1 MSHIFFQFH
10 MMFKSLLIQFCRFYL
25 PFALFGTFFFGC
37 KPSLPDPVA
46 EAYELLPNEVDY
58 NFHVKPILA
67 DRCYACHGPDEGSRK
82 AGLRLD
88 SEEEAFAKLASGN
101 FAFVKGNVN
110 KSEVY
115 HRMISEDAELLMPP
129 PESNMTLSAN
139 EIATIVKWIEQG
151 SKWKPHW
158 SFMKVIKSEVPEVDK
173 QWVRNNPIDNFIQTE
188 LIRQNLEPNPV
199 ADKER
204 LLRRVTLDLTGLPPT
219 IQEMDNFL
227 ADKSPKAYEKV
238 VDRLLSSQ
246 ENAERLTMEWL
257 DVARYADSHGVSFDG
272 YREMWP
278 YRDWVIQ
285 AFKDN
290 MPYSD
295 FITKQVAGDLLPKAS
310 TEDKLATAFY
320 RLNPMEAS
328 AGSISEEYRVEYV
341 AERTA
346 TTGTAFLGLTI
357 GCARCH
363 DHKFDPI
370 SQKNFFQLSA
380 FFNSI
385 DEYGLGP
392 TDLNRAPTVLLFEGK
407 DKVRIDS
414 LDLLISETEKELTKI
429 QAAEIKNYVAEI
441 GELSK
446 IENEVG
452 SFSFESFEKI
462 KRVKKKE
469 NPFADEEAEEY
480 KKKSPKEKAKID
492 SLKMVEKKKIETEE
506 ILILDKNKKS
516 EATLGV
522 ELVAGKKGKALAFD
536 DDYDYV
542 SLNDNGFYDQYD
554 PFSAS
559 VWVNPKKEE
568 INHLKNIIGNS
579 NNFLGFYRGWEMILD
594 SSNHVSLRLIH
605 RLPDDY
611 LEVVTEDSVPFDT
624 WTQLGFSY
632 DGSGK
637 ASGVS
642 LFING
647 KNQKV
652 KSLNDKLTRSI
663 LPIHEYTAKL
673 DTLPLRLG
681 KSYRLFTSDPGIY
694 KGLIDEVK
702 LYDRELSS
710 LEMAK
715 LGDADP
721 STISKPAI
729 NQFFN
734 ENDKK
739 AIALRNELRSLRKA
753 RTTLM
758 GSIREVM
765 VMEDMAEPRPTYLL
779 SRGLYNQYAEE
790 VETSTPENILPYPK
804 DYPKN
809 RLGLAKWLV
818 NEENPL
824 PSRVLINR
832 YWQMIFGTGIVK
844 SSGDFGI
851 QGDLPTHPELL
862 DWLAAEF
869 MESNWDL
876 KKMLKLMVMSATYQQ
891 SSFAN
896 AEKYEADPDN
906 KFYSRSSSY
915 RLPAEFIRDNALA
928 SSGILDKKVGGP
940 SVKPYQPEG
949 LWEELGDFSYK
960 LHKYK
965 QDSVA
970 NLHRRSM
977 YTFAR
982 RFSPAPYMITFDA
995 GNREICITRRVN
1007 TNTPLQA
1014 LNLLN
1019 DPQFVEAS
1027 RSMSERVIR
1036 EKVTLDEQLTMSFR
1050 LSTGVTPTPA
1060 LLATLKEHYQS
1071 AFKHFQENPSLADS
1085 LLAVGELPRDNRLD
1099 KAQTAAMT
1107 VVANSILNFDET
1119 YMKR

>member
-1 MSHIFFQFH
+1 MEFR
-10 MMFKSLLIQFCRFYL
+10 SLLRGFRGFSAL
-25 PFALFGTFFFGC
+25 SFAFGLFLTGC
-37 KPSLPDPVA
+37 NPSLPDPVA
-46 EAYELLPNEVDY
+46 EAYEQLPEVVDY

-88 SEEEAFAKLASGN
+88 SEEEAFSKLASGN

-115 HRMISEDAELLMPP
+115 HRMISADAELMMPP
-129 PESNMTLSAN
+129 PESNMTLSPN
-139 EIATIVKWIEQG
+139 EIATIVKWIKQG
-151 SKWKPHW
+151 SNWKPHW
-158 SFMKVIKSEVPEVDK
+158 AFMKVEKPEVPEITEM
-173 QWVRNNPIDNFIQTE
+173 WERNNPIDNFIQAE
-188 LIRQNLEPNPV
+188 LTRQNLVPNPI

-204 LLRRVTLDLTGLPPT
+204 LLRRVTLDLTGLPPS
-219 IQEMDNFL
+219 IQEIDNFL
-227 ADKSPKAYEKV
+227 ADKSPKAFEKV
-238 VDRLLSSQ
+238 VDRLLGSQ

-285 AFKDN
+285 AFKKN
-290 MPYSD
+290 MSYGD
-295 FITKQVAGDLLPKAS
+295 FITKQVAGDLLPNAT

-392 TDLNRAPTVLLFEGK
+392 TDLNRAPTVLLFEEK
-407 DKVRIDS
+407 DKNRLDS
-414 LDLLISETEKELTKI
+414 LDQLISEKELELKKL
-429 QAAEIKNYVAEI
+429 QAIEIKDFVAEI
-441 GELSK
+441 NQSNSIK
-446 IENEVG
+446 NEIG
-452 SFSFESFEKI
+452 SYSFESFEKI
-462 KRVKKKE
+462 KRVKKKY
-469 NPFADEEAEEY
+469 NPFAEEQGEEY
-480 KKKSPKEKAKID
+480 KTKSAKEKAKID
-492 SLKMVEKKKIETEE
+492 SLKKVEKKKVEYEE
-506 ILILDKNKKS
+506 VFILDRNKKS

-522 ELVAGKKGKALAFD
+522 ELVEGKIGKALAFD

-542 SLNDNGFYDQYD
+542 SLNKTGFFDQYES
-554 PFSAS
+554 FSTS
-559 VWVNPKKEE
+559 LWVNPKKEE
-568 INHLKNIIGNS
+568 TRHLKNIIGNS

-611 LEVVTEDSVPFDT
+611 LEVVTDAKVPT
-624 WTQLGFSY
+624 EAWSQIGFSY

-637 ASGVS
+637 ATGVS
-642 LFING
+642 IFING
-647 KNQKV
+647 EKQKS
-652 KSLNDKLTRSI
+652 KPLADKLTRSI

-694 KGLIDEVK
+694 KGLIDEVQ
-702 LYDRELSS
+702 LFDRELS
-710 LEMAK
+710 LREMAT
-715 LGDADP
+715 LGGFDP
-721 STISKPAI
+721 NKVPNSSI
-729 NQFFN
+729 NQYFSAK
-734 ENDKK
+734 DKQG
-739 AIALRNELRSLRKA
+739 IALRNELRMLRKA
-753 RTTLM
+753 KTSLM
-758 GSIREVM
+758 GGVREVM
-765 VMEDMAEPRPTYLL
+765 VMEDMPQPRPTYLL
-779 SRGLYNQYAEE
+779 SRGLYNQYAEQ
-790 VETSTPENILPYPK
+790 VETSTPENVLPYPK

-809 RLGLAKWLV
+809 RLGLAMWLT
-818 NEENPL
+818 NKENPL
-824 PSRVLINR
+824 PSRVIINR

-876 KKMLKLMVMSATYQQ
+876 RKMLKLMVMSATYKQ

-896 AEKYEADPDN
+896 QEKYEADQDN
-906 KFYSRSSSY
+906 KYYSRSSSY

-928 SSGILDKKVGGP
+928 SSGILEQKVGGP
-940 SVKPYQPEG
+940 SVKPYQPDG
-949 LWEELGDFSYK
+949 LWDELGDFSFK
-960 LHKYK
+960 LHTYR
-965 QDSVA
+965 QDSA
-970 NLHRRSM
+970 ASLHRRSM

-982 RFSPAPYMITFDA
+982 RFSPSPYMVTFDA

-1036 EKVTLDEQLTMSFR
+1036 EKVTLDEQLTLSFR
-1050 LSTGVTPTPA
+1050 LSTGVTPSPA
-1060 LLATLKEHYQS
+1060 LLSTLRAHYES
-1071 AFKHFQENPSLADS
+1071 AYTHFKENPSLADS
-1085 LLAVGELPRDNRLD
+1085 LLAVGELPRDLKLD
-1099 KAQTAAMT
+1099 KTQTAAMT

>member
-1 MSHIFFQFH
+1 MNPNSFSF
-10 MMFKSLLIQFCRFYL
+10 SESRLLIL
-25 PFALFGTFFFGC
+25 PIVILGLLFNTGC
-37 KPSLPDPVA
+37 QPTLPEEVELAYSDLPDQI
-46 EAYELLPNEVDY
+46 DY

-88 SEEEAFAKLASGN
+88 IEEEAFIKLASGKK
-101 FAFVKGNVN
+101 AFSKGNSGN
-110 KSEVY
+110 SEVF
-115 HRMISEDAELLMPP
+115 HRMVSLDPEAIMPP
-129 PESNMTLSAN
+129 PESNLSLTPS
-139 EIATIVKWIEQG
+139 EIATIAKWVEQG
-151 SKWKPHW
+151 ADWKEHW
-158 SFMKVIKSEVPEVDK
+158 SFLTVENPEIPEIDEDWK
-173 QWVRNNPIDNFIQTE
+173 INNPIDNFIQKE
-188 LIRQNLEPNPV
+188 LRRQGLMPNPV

-219 IQEMDNFL
+219 MKQMEDFIEDE
-227 ADKSPKAYEKV
+227 SPEAYEKV

-257 DVARYADSHGVSFDG
+257 DVARYADTHGVSFDG

-278 YRDWVIQ
+278 YRDWVIK
-285 AFKDN
+285 AFKEN
-290 MPYSD
+290 IPYSD
-295 FITKQVAGDLLPKAS
+295 FITKQVAGDLLPNAT

-385 DEYGLGP
+385 NEYGLGP
-392 TDLNRAPTVLLFEGK
+392 TDLNRAPTVLLYEDDQSK
-407 DKVRIDS
+407 ELAEIDQKI
-414 LDLLISETEKELTKI
+414 DQKEKELKAL
-429 QAAEIKNYVAEI
+429 QVVEIKDYVAEFE
-441 GELSK
+441 GSSK
-446 IENEVG
+446 IDNEIG
-452 SFSFESFEKI
+452 SYSFESFEKI
-462 KRVKKKE
+462 KREKKRM
-469 NPFADEEAEEY
+469 NPFAEEQAEEY

-492 SLKMVEKKKIETEE
+492 SLKKVAKKKDKKEFEE
-506 ILILDKNKKS
+506 VLILDNNKVS

-522 ELVAGKKGKALAFD
+522 TLIEGKQGKGVYFD

-542 SLNDNGFYDQYD
+542 SLNKVGFFDQYES
-554 PFSAS
+554 FSAS
-559 VWVNPKKEE
+559 VWVNPKAEE
-568 INHLKNIIGNS
+568 AKHIKNVIGNS
-579 NNFLGFYRGWEMILD
+579 ANFLGFFRGWEMILD
-594 SSNHVSLRLIH
+594 STNHISLRLIH

-611 LEVVTEDSVPFDT
+611 IEVASTSEVAFDV
-624 WTQLGFSY
+624 WSQVGFAY

-637 ASGVS
+637 AAGVS
-642 LFING
+642 LFLNG
-647 KNQKV
+647 EKQEVKV
-652 KSLNDKLTRSI
+652 LSDELSRSI

-673 DTLPLRLG
+673 DTLPVRLG

-694 KGLIDEVK
+694 IGSMDEVK
-702 LYDRELSS
+702 LFDRELTA
-710 LEMAK
+710 LEMAR
-715 LGDADP
+715 LGGTDEK
-721 STISKPAI
+721 SISKSSV
-729 NQFFN
+729 NQYFTAK
-734 ENDKK
+734 DKEG
-739 AIALRNELRSLRKA
+739 IALRNELRELRKQK
-753 RTTLM
+753 TSLM
-758 GSIREVM
+758 GSVREVM
-765 VMEDMAEPRPTYLL
+765 VMEDMDEPRQTYLL
-779 SRGLYNQYAEE
+779 SRGIYNEYAEE
-790 VETSTPENILPYPK
+790 VSPSTPENVLPFPEEYPE
-804 DYPKN
+804 N
-809 RLGLAKWLV
+809 RLGLAKWLI
-818 NEENPL
+818 NPENPL
-824 PSRVLINR
+824 TSRVIINR

-862 DWLAAEF
+862 DWLAYEF
-869 MESNWDL
+869 MESGWDL
-876 KKMLKLMVMSATYQQ
+876 KGMLKLMVMSATYQQ

-896 AEKYEADPDN
+896 QAKYESDPDN
-906 KFYSRSSSY
+906 TFLSRSSSY

-940 SVKPYQPEG
+940 SVKPYQPDG
-949 LWEELGDFSYK
+949 LWKELGDFSFK

-965 QDSVA
+965 QDSGA
-970 NLHRRSM
+970 SLHRRSL

-982 RFSPAPYMITFDA
+982 RFSPNPFMITFDA
-995 GNREICITRRVN
+995 GNREICITKRVN

-1036 EKVTLDEQLTMSFR
+1036 EKDTLDEQLKMSFR
-1050 LSTGVTPTPA
+1050 LSTGVTPTDQ
-1060 LLATLKEHYQS
+1060 LLSTLREHYES
-1071 AFKHFQENPSLADS
+1071 AFRHFKENPELADS
-1085 LLAVGELPRDNRLD
+1085 LLAVGELPRDINLD
-1099 KAQTAAMT
+1099 KTQAAAMT
-1107 VVANSILNFDET
+1107 VVANSIFNFDET

>member
-1 MSHIFFQFH
+1 MNLKRFSFYRKKPLVSPILFLG
-10 MMFKSLLIQFCRFYL
+10 LLISISCQPPL
-25 PFALFGTFFFGC
+25 PEEVELAYAD
-37 KPSLPDPVA
+37 LPDQI
-46 EAYELLPNEVDY
+46 DY

-67 DRCYACHGPDEGSRK
+67 DRCYACHGPDEGTRK

-88 SEEEAFAKLASGN
+88 DEEVAFMKLASGKS
-101 FAFVKGNVN
+101 AFTKGSLS

-115 HRMISEDAELLMPP
+115 HRLVSLDPEAVMPP
-129 PESNMTLSAN
+129 PESNLSLSPS
-139 EIATIVKWIEQG
+139 EIAIIAKWVDQG
-151 SKWKPHW
+151 AEWKQHW
-158 SFMKVIKSEVPEVDK
+158 SFLKVENAKIPEVDQDWK
-173 QWVRNNPIDNFIQTE
+173 QNNPIDNFIQAE
-188 LIRQNLEPNPV
+188 LLRQNLEPNPI
-199 ADKER
+199 ADQER
-204 LLRRVTLDLTGLPPT
+204 LLRRVTMDLTGLPPS
-219 IQEMDNFL
+219 IKEIDSFL
-227 ADKSPKAYEKV
+227 SDSSPEAFEKV
-238 VDRLLSSQ
+238 VDRLLGSQ

-285 AFKDN
+285 AFRQN

-295 FITKQVAGDLLPKAS
+295 FITKQVAGDLIPNAT

-392 TDLNRAPTVLLFEGK
+392 TDLNRAPTLLLFEDSEK
-407 DKVRIDS
+407 IKLDSIDQS
-414 LDLLISETEKELTKI
+414 IIEKELELKKL
-429 QAAEIKNYVAEI
+429 QAIEIKDYIKGINQ
-441 GELSK
+441 GDQ
-446 IENEVG
+446 IENEIG
-452 SFSFESFEKI
+452 FYSFDSFEKI
-462 KRVKKKE
+462 KRVKKRF
-469 NPFADEEAEEY
+469 NPFAEEQAEEY
-480 KKKSPKEKAKID
+480 KTKTAKEKAKID
-492 SLKMVEKKKIETEE
+492 SLKKAAKKKVEYEE
-506 ILILDKNKKS
+506 VFILDKNKKS

-522 ELVAGKKGKALAFD
+522 EIVKGKKGNAVFFD
-536 DDYDYV
+536 EDYDYV
-542 SLNDNGFYDQYD
+542 SLNKTGFFDQYES
-554 PFSAS
+554 FSAS
-559 VWVNPKKEE
+559 LWVNPKKEE
-568 INHLKNIIGNS
+568 TKHLKNIIGNS

-611 LEVVTEDSVPFDT
+611 LEVVTEAKVPT
-624 WTQLGFSY
+624 EAWSQIGFSY

-637 ASGVS
+637 ATGVS
-642 LFING
+642 IFING
-647 KNQKV
+647 EKQKS
-652 KSLNDKLTRSI
+652 KSLTDKLTRSI
-663 LPIHEYTAKL
+663 LPIHDYTAKL

-681 KSYRLFTSDPGIY
+681 KSYRLFTSDPGIF
-694 KGLIDEVK
+694 KGSMDEVR
-702 LYDRELSS
+702 LYDREISPR
-710 LEMAK
+710 EMAIVAG
-715 LGDADP
+715 LDL
-721 STISKPAI
+721 SKVSESSI
-729 NQFFN
+729 NQHFSV
-734 ENDKK
+734 NDKEG
-739 AIALRNELRSLRKA
+739 IALRNELRELRKSK
-753 RTTLM
+753 TSLI
-758 GSIREVM
+758 GGVREVM
-765 VMEDMAEPRPTYLL
+765 VMEDMPKQRPTYLL

-809 RLGLAKWLV
+809 RLGLAMWLV
-818 NEENPL
+818 NPENPL
-824 PSRVLINR
+824 TSRVIINR

-844 SSGDFGI
+844 TSGDFGI

-862 DWLAAEF
+862 DWLASEF
-869 MESNWDL
+869 MKSDWDL

-891 SSFAN
+891 SSHATQ
-896 AEKYEADPDN
+896 EKYDTDPDN
-906 KFYSRSSSY
+906 RFYARSSSY

-940 SVKPYQPEG
+940 SVKTYQPEG
-949 LWEELGDFSYK
+949 LWEELGDFSFK

-965 QDSVA
+965 QDSLA
-970 NLHRRSM
+970 NLHRRSL

-1019 DPQFVEAS
+1019 DPQFIEAS

-1036 EKVTLDEQLTMSFR
+1036 EKKSIDEQLTLSFR
-1050 LSTGVTPTPA
+1050 LSTGVTPSPS
-1060 LLATLKEHYQS
+1060 LLSTLRAHYES
-1071 AFKHFQENPSLADS
+1071 AYKHFQENPLLADS
-1085 LLAVGELPRDNRLD
+1085 LLAVGELPRDITLN
-1099 KAQTAAMT
+1099 KNQTAAMT